1 MRATPER
8 WIMASSP
15 SAPTAL
21 PQPAFAGLGRRLAAY
36 LLDVVIAA
44 SVMFI
49 AGFTMRGFRAFG
61 LSRPAAE
68 RAGEGYDPIAAWHA
82 LGAGAKLCVVF
93 GFVLSMGP
101 IYLALF
107 ELQHH
112 RRVHQLISEEAF
124 RHNLTLAGE
133 LRQAAPWHLRDG
145 RCGRANQHCPC
156 VRWVGFCH
164 RVLIRD
170 RASRKRGIRNSLKL
184 RTFDSC

>member
-61 LSRPAAE
+61 LWRPAAE

-107 ELQHH
+107 EG
-112 RRVHQLISEEAF
+112 
-124 RHNLTLAGE
+124 LTLAGE

-156 VRWVGFCH
+156 VRLG
-164 RVLIRD
+164 RLLPS
-170 RASRKRGIRNSLKL
+170 RANTR
-184 RTFDSC
+184 